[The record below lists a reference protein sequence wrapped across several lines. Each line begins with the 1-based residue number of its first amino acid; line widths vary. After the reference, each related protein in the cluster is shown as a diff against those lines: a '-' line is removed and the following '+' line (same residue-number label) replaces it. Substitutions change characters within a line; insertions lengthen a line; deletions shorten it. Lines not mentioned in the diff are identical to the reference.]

1 MRAAATVRHHR
12 STQEAVVPS
21 PRDDSLFVPSRT
33 AEHARTFVCW
43 PCREDLWGGHLAE
56 AEGEYAAVVAAIAR
70 FEPVTVIVPPGV
82 SPRLPAATI
91 HPVDVAELPIDDS
104 WVRDNGPIFVV
115 DGRGGV
121 AAVHFGFNAWGGK
134 YAPWEDDAQL
144 PARLAALLGMRVYDA
159 PLVAE
164 GGGLAFDGEGT
175 LITTESVLLN
185 ANRNPDLTR
194 RQVEEI
200 LGAYLGIEKVIW
212 LRAGLVEDRDTD
224 GHSDNVVQFVR
235 PGVVLVQMAP
245 ERSNPNW
252 DVLEENRAR
261 LAKETDAAGRRLE
274 LVEMP
279 VLPYVEVGGERF
291 AVPYTNYYPVNGGIV
306 APRLGHED
314 DEVGFALL
322 RELFGDREVVGA
334 PSRLLAYGGGGIG
347 CITQQL
353 PAGTAL
359 VP

>member
-1 MRAAATVRHHR
+1 M
-12 STQEAVVPS
+12 VPS
-21 PRDDSLFVPSRT
+21 PRDDALFVPSRT
-33 AEHARTFVCW
+33 AEHARTFVSW
-43 PCREDLWGGHLAE
+43 PCREDLWGGLLSDAE
-56 AEGEYAAVVAAIAR
+56 AEYAAVVAAIAQ
-70 FEPVTVIVPPGV
+70 FEPVTVIASPG
-82 SPRLPAATI
+82 SEPRLPSGTAF
-91 HPVDVAELPIDDS
+91 PLDLAELPIDDS

-121 AAVHFGFNAWGGK
+121 AAVRFGFNAWGGK
-134 YAPWEDDAQL
+134 YAPFADDAQL
-144 PARLAALLGMRVYDA
+144 PARLAQLLGMRVYDA

-185 ANRNPDLTR
+185 PNRNPELSR
-194 RQVEEI
+194 EQVEEL

-212 LRAGLVEDRDTD
+212 LRGGLAEDRDTD

-235 PGVVLVQMAP
+235 PGVVLTQMAP
-245 ERSNPNW
+245 DRSNPNW
-252 DVLEENRAR
+252 DGLRDNRER
-261 LAKETDAAGRRLE
+261 LASETDAAGRRLE
-274 LVEMP
+274 VVEMP

-291 AVPYTNYYPVNGGIV
+291 VVPYTNYYPVNGGIV
-306 APRLGHED
+306 APQLDQDD
-314 DEVGFALL
+314 DEIGLGLL
-322 RELFGDREVVGA
+322 RELFGDREVIGA

-353 PAGTAL
+353 PTGLAL

>member
-1 MRAAATVRHHR
+1 M
-12 STQEAVVPS
+12 VPS

-33 AEHARTFVCW
+33 TEHARTFVSW
-43 PCREDLWGGHLAE
+43 PCRQELWAGMLDEAE
-56 AEGEYAAVVAAIAR
+56 AEYTAVVAAVAAY
-70 FEPVTVIVPPGV
+70 EPVTVIAPPG
-82 SPRLPAATI
+82 SRPRLPTGTAY
-91 HPVDVAELPIDDS
+91 PVDVAELPIDDS

-121 AAVHFGFNAWGGK
+121 AAVGFGFNAWGGK
-134 YAPWEDDAQL
+134 YAPFADDAQL
-144 PARLAALLGMRVYDA
+144 PARLAQLLGMRVYDA

-185 ANRNPDLTR
+185 PNRNPSLSR
-194 RQVEEI
+194 KQVEE
-200 LGAYLGIEKVIW
+200 LLRAYLGIEKVIW
-212 LRAGLVEDRDTD
+212 LRGGLVEDRDTD

-235 PGVVLVQMAP
+235 PGVVLIQMVP
-245 ERSNPNW
+245 DRSNPNW
-252 DVLEENRAR
+252 DVLHDNRAR
-261 LAKETDAAGRRLE
+261 LAGETDAAGRPLE
-274 LVEMP
+274 LIEMP
-279 VLPYVEVGGERF
+279 VLPYVEVAGERY

-306 APRLGHED
+306 APRLDQPD
-314 DEVGFALL
+314 DEVAFALL
-322 RELFGDREVVGA
+322 SELFADREVVGA

-353 PAGTAL
+353 PAGRAL